1 MFFNKKDKESKFWNW
16 FVENQEYYYNQI
28 ENVNEKDALFKALS
42 KKLKKINSD
51 LVFEFSPIHENG
63 IRELTISADGISS
76 CFVDVE
82 NLVKQSP
89 TIQNWKFNAFRQ
101 PLMNDSLSIT
111 YCNLSIGYS
120 DIFFR
125 YQDGMYGELGI
136 ELNIRNYSNL
146 PEYQSAVYILLDT
159 LIGEYD
165 TTKGIDWI
173 EWVKLDETKIDQL
186 LPFVSLRDIVNQKK

>member
-16 FVENQEYYYNQI
+16 FVENQECYYNQI
-28 ENVNEKDALFKALS
+28 ENANKKDALFKALS

-51 LVFEFSPIHENG
+51 LVFEFNPIHENG

-76 CFVDVE
+76 CFIDVE

-89 TIQNWKFNAFRQ
+89 TIPNWKFNAFRQ
-101 PLMNDSLSIT
+101 PKNDDTISIN
-111 YCNLSIGYS
+111 YGNLSIGYS

-125 YQDGMYGELGI
+125 YRDGNYGELGV
-136 ELNIRNYSNL
+136 ELNIRNYTNE
-146 PEYQSAVYILLDT
+146 PEWQSAIYILLDT

-186 LPFVSLRDIVNQKK
+186 LPFVDLRYIINQKK